1 MRKYFN
7 FGSIETFMA
16 SQLLD
21 KVETNGLM
29 KYKELLYVIS
39 VVLLF
44 LFLVKVYLA
53 PGFKPGHSFEVI
65 LYWLYSAFFLLVPP
79 ISIILFIR
87 KNRGNRSGQFVE
99 WWNDKIIYKSKG
111 VEDKTIIAADTIKEI
126 KISLDQIEIQSQD
139 QQIYLINIEGYSDN
153 DMRLR
158 IKSNFE
164 KYRKGIND

>member
-1 MRKYFN
+1 M
-7 FGSIETFMA
+7 M

-53 PGFKPGHSFEVI
+53 PGYKPGHSFEVI
-65 LYWLYSAFFLLVPP
+65 LYWLYSAFFLLLPP
-79 ISIILFIR
+79 VSIILFIR
-87 KNRGNRSGQFVE
+87 KNRQNRSDQFIE
-99 WWNDKIIYKSKG
+99 WWNDKIIYKPKG
-111 VEDKTIIAADTIKEI
+111 AEGKTIIMSETIKEI
-126 KISLDQIEIQSQD
+126 KISLDQIEIQNQD

-164 KYRKGIND
+164 KYRRRIND

>member
-1 MRKYFN
+1 
-7 FGSIETFMA
+7 MA

-39 VVLLF
+39 VVLFF
-44 LFLVKVYLA
+44 LFFVKVYLA
-53 PGFKPGHSFEVI
+53 PDFKPGHTFEVVS
-65 LYWLYSAFFLLVPP
+65 YWFYSAFFLLVPP

-87 KNRGNRSGQFVE
+87 KNRGNRSDQFIE

-111 VEDKTIIAADTIKEI
+111 VEDKTIIAADAIQEI
-126 KISLDQIEIQSQD
+126 KISVDQIEIRSQD
-139 QQIYLINIEGYSDN
+139 QLIYLINIEGYKDY
-153 DMRLR
+153 DMRSR
-158 IKSNFE
+158 IKGNFE